1 MNGSARLLGR
11 WLAAPAV
18 SATLVLGCGG
28 SSTPSAPSPSP
39 APATAATLSLSGSV
53 RDDAGQPVAGASVA
67 ILDGVN
73 ANRAATTDTSGRY
86 SISGLSGGGFTVR
99 VRSDGYNDAMQGVT
113 LSSSTTLDLTI
124 SRTTIN
130 LTGTL
135 TGSYTSTDFRSRQRY
150 TSPVMA
156 TVTQTGTSISGTFR
170 IHVNAN
176 REDDW
181 TGSFSG
187 TISSV
192 TPPAQ
197 YSGGLRLSALISTDS
212 GRCNGARSSITGT
225 ASTTQLTLSAPGLWR
240 WEECVDSQD
249 DTVITLRR

>member
-1 MNGSARLLGR
+1 
-11 WLAAPAV
+11 
-18 SATLVLGCGG
+18 
-28 SSTPSAPSPSP
+28 
-39 APATAATLSLSGSV
+39 LSGSV

-73 ANRAATTDTSGRY
+73 ANRAATTDAAGRY
-86 SISGLSGGGFTVR
+86 SLSGLSGGGFTVR
-99 VRSDGYNDAMQGVT
+99 VRSDGYNDAVQGVT

-150 TSPVMA
+150 ASPVTA

-187 TISSV
+187 TLTSL

-197 YSGGLRLSALISTDS
+197 YSGDLRVSGLISTAS

-225 ASTTQLTLSAPGLWR
+225 ASTTLLTLSAPGLWR
-240 WEECVDSQD
+240 WEECVDSLD
-249 DTVITLRR
+249 DTSITLRK